1 MKFKQKIKN
10 LFFKKIA
17 QKKYTKTLNL
27 KDIKK
32 ILIIRDGGIGDAIC
46 TYPLIREL
54 KKNLPHVEID
64 IYASLNNHFMYKYL
78 PYIDNI
84 YIKYKKRQW
93 YKSWI
98 DILKMRKNR
107 YDLAIDDTVIRLHRT
122 IYTKIINPTFVIGS
136 SDTNKRYG
144 FDRSELSYYYKT
156 YNSNDIKHIVDKRL
170 RILDL
175 LGLPN
180 NNNKMDFYLS
190 KKRNIHIQKYFEES
204 KAYKFIALNTDGSNS
219 SRTLTKEQIITLC
232 KLLYKKNIKI
242 ILLSIPKKYTYFE
255 KLIKENNLLN
265 VELPFKTNTIY
276 DAAEIVKNVNLLIS
290 PDTSFIHI
298 ASGLNIPTIG
308 LYWNN
313 PIKYIEWGP
322 RSEKSYAITPKTKE
336 ENILHINLNDVKDKA
351 FEILES
357 SKKSF

>member
-1 MKFKQKIKN
+1 MKFKEKIKN
-10 LFFKKIA
+10 QFFKKFA
-17 QKKYTKTLNL
+17 QKKYNKTLYI
-27 KDIKK
+27 KDIKR

-54 KKNLPHVEID
+54 KKNLPYAKID
-64 IYASLNNHFMYKYL
+64 IYASLNNHFMYKYS
-78 PYIDNI
+78 PYVNNI

-98 DILKMRKNR
+98 DIFKMRKNY

-122 IYTKIINPTFVIGS
+122 LYTRIINPTFVIGS
-136 SDTNKRYG
+136 SDTKKRYG
-144 FDRSELSYYYKT
+144 FDRGELSYYYKT

-175 LGLPN
+175 LEIQN
-180 NNNKMDFYLS
+180 KNNKMDFYLP
-190 KKRNIHIQKYFEES
+190 KKRNTNIQKYFE
-204 KAYKFIALNTDGSNS
+204 KQKPFKFIALNTDGSNS

-232 KLLYKKNIKI
+232 TLLYQENIKI
-242 ILLSIPKKYTYFE
+242 ILLSIPKKYTFFE
-255 KLIKENNLLN
+255 KLIKENNLSN
-265 VELPFKTNTIY
+265 IELPFKTNTIF
-276 DAAEIVKNVNLLIS
+276 DAAEIVKNTDLLIS

-322 RSEKSYAITPKTKE
+322 KSEKSYAITSKTKE
-336 ENILHINLNDVKDKA
+336 ENILHIDLEEVKNKA
-351 FEILES
+351 FEILKS
-357 SKKSF
+357 SKKNF